1 MTSSRKSEI
10 RISKSE
16 TSEQPVVKSDFK
28 VQLQNFFKLLFS
40 FVLVGGD
47 LA

>member
-1 MTSSRKSEI
+1 MTTPEKNTQRKVL
-10 RISKSE
+10 SK
-16 TSEQPVVKSDFK
+16 TFVQPIVKTDFR